1 MRYLALVVTGF
12 VVLCGWLV
20 IESGVFDCR
29 GPNSGTCILLQS
41 TTGNENSGAANAPS
55 EEPSLI
61 GADDSVTFGADS
73 APASTVILG
82 ATDPKTENAN
92 TGFKYQLEL
101 SSKGAAIRKVTFS
114 NGPDMQGK
122 ATGFDDRDYKDPQPL
137 EILSPIYQADGSE
150 ILSMANAGFQNDAL
164 VQQKLALPLQKL
176 HWKSFGVEKAGDGSQ
191 TARFETIIK
200 IQETNEQVLK
210 LTKTYKIIPGSY
222 LMECNI
228 TIENLSGT
236 QQKVRFNLSGPGGLG
251 REGIRTDMRK
261 VAAGFRDSQGQVVSA
276 KHDKK
281 TIIKAKNNLAKAK
294 ISYDIAKKSGVSNEE
309 INKAKVELDKAILN
323 RKLMQP
329 GANLLWTASVSKY
342 FAAILV
348 PLPDE
353 GKDYCD
359 WVTDKT
365 GQLYN
370 PDGDRKADSGD
381 EGMGLDLK
389 IAPSTLAATGQANS
403 SKTFN
408 FQLYIGPKDKSL
420 FDKNERYRELGF
432 VQTIDFMGC
441 CCPAKI
447 IKPLAFGILALMK
460 WMYGFIGNYGVAIII
475 LVFLMRMAM
484 HPITKKSQISMSKM
498 SKLAPM
504 SEEIKKK
511 YANNKAEMNK
521 QMMALYRE
529 QGASPIMGFLPMMV
543 QMPIWIALWSAVY
556 ASIDLRGAA
565 FLPFWITDL
574 SMPDALYRFQT
585 VIVLPLLGWKIE
597 SFNLLPIMMGVAFF
611 LQQKLMPSQASAAS
625 NPQVAQQQKMMMF
638 MMPLMFPL
646 MLYKAPSGVNLY
658 IMSSTFAGVFE
669 QYVIRKHIREKE
681 EAESQGLVAATS
693 KTGGK
698 VKKKKPKPFYKNM

>member
-1 MRYLALVVTGF
+1 MRYLALVVIGF
-12 VVLCGWLV
+12 VVLCGWMVLD
-20 IESGVFDCR
+20 SGFFECQGV
-29 GPNSGTCILLQS
+29 NCILLQS
-41 TTGNENSGAANAPS
+41 TTGNENGGAANAPL
-55 EEPSLI
+55 EEPPRI
-61 GADDSVTFGADS
+61 AADNSVTFGADS
-73 APASTVILG
+73 APASIVILG
-82 ATDPKTENAN
+82 ATDPNTENAN
-92 TGFKYQLEL
+92 TGFKYRLEL

-122 ATGFDDRDYKDPQPL
+122 ATGFDDRDYKDPKPL

-176 HWKSFGVEKAGDGSQ
+176 HWKSFGVEKAGGGSQ
-191 TARFETIIK
+191 IARFEAIIK
-200 IQETNEQVLK
+200 IQDTNEQVLK

-222 LMECNI
+222 LLEFYI
-228 TIENLSGT
+228 TVENLSGT
-236 QQKVRFNLSGPGGLG
+236 QQKVRFDLSGPGGLG

-261 VAAGFRDSQGQVVSA
+261 VVAGFSDSQGQVVSA
-276 KHDKK
+276 RHDKK
-281 TIIKAKNNLAKAK
+281 TLIKVQGNLERAKSNYAIAKNSNMPKEDIDKAKR
-294 ISYDIAKKSGVSNEE
+294 D
-309 INKAKVELDKAILN
+309 LDEAILK
-323 RKLMQP
+323 RHLTSP
-329 GANLLWTASVSKY
+329 GSNLLWVASVSKY
-342 FAAILV
+342 FAAIVV

-359 WVTDKT
+359 WVADKK

-370 PDGDRKADSGD
+370 PDRDRKADSGD
-381 EGMGLDLK
+381 EAMGLDLK

-403 SKTFN
+403 TKTYN

-420 FDKNERYRELGF
+420 FDKNEQYRKLGF

-441 CCPAKI
+441 CCPASI

-498 SKLAPM
+498 SKLAPKA
-504 SEEIKKK
+504 EEIKKK

-529 QGASPIMGFLPMMV
+529 QGASPVMGFLPMMI

-585 VIVLPLLGWKIE
+585 AIVVPLLGWKIE
-597 SFNLLPIMMGVAFF
+597 SFNLLPIMMGVAFY

-625 NPQVAQQQKMMMF
+625 NPQVAQQQKMMMI
-638 MMPLMFPL
+638 MMPLLFPV
-646 MLYKAPSGVNLY
+646 MLYKAPSGVNMY

-681 EAESQGLVAATS
+681 EAESKGLVSATS

-698 VKKKKPKPFYKNM
+698 VKKKKPKPFFKNM